1 MLVDDVVLCEKEK
14 AVLEVEMEQAVEGSL
29 GEERDESVKSKDR
42 IHMSEWNSSRKCQY
56 AIFQL
61 STV

>member
-1 MLVDDVVLCEKEK
+1 MLCEKEK
-14 AVLEVEMEQAVEGSL
+14 AALEVEMEQAVEGSL

-56 AIFQL
+56 AIFEL
-61 STV
+61 SAV

>member
-1 MLVDDVVLCEKEK
+1 MRKGDSSTGGGNG
-14 AVLEVEMEQAVEGSL
+14 AVEGSL